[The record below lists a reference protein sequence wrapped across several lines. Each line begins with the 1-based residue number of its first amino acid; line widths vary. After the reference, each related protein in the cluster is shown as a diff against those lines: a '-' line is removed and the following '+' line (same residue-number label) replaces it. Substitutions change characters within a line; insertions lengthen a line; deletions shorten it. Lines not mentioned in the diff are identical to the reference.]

1 MPRRATQIWTML
13 LAALVL
19 LQPLRASAETRDA
32 AADADKHIAVI
43 WDACD
48 ARFGPAP
55 DPSHGKT
62 WTAAE
67 KQRAINVIHCLSRL
81 LSAKA
86 AAL

>member
-1 MPRRATQIWTML
+1 MLRRATQIWTML

-19 LQPLRASAETRDA
+19 LQPMRALAETRDSA
-32 AADADKHIAVI
+32 AQADKHIAVI
-43 WDACD
+43 WDACE
-48 ARFGPAP
+48 ARYGPAP
-55 DPSHGKT
+55 EPYPGKT

>member
-1 MPRRATQIWTML
+1 MLRPAAQIWTML

-19 LQPLRASAETRDA
+19 LQPLRVSAETRDFA
-32 AADADKHIAVI
+32 SETDKHIAVI
-43 WDACD
+43 WEACE
-48 ARFGPAP
+48 ARFGPMP
-55 DPSHGKT
+55 DPDRGKP

-86 AAL
+86 ATL

>member
-1 MPRRATQIWTML
+1 MPLPAARISIVLLTM
-13 LAALVL
+13 LVL
-19 LQPLRASAETRDA
+19 LQPMRASAETRDVA
-32 AADADKHIAVI
+32 AETDKHVAVI
-43 WDACD
+43 WNACE

-55 DPSHGKT
+55 VPERGKT

-86 AAL
+86 ATL

>member
-1 MPRRATQIWTML
+1 MLRRTSQILTML
-13 LAALVL
+13 LAAVIL
-19 LQPLRASAETRDA
+19 LQPVRALAETRDSA
-32 AADADKHIAVI
+32 AETDKHIAVI
-43 WDACD
+43 WDACE

-55 DPSHGKT
+55 DPYRGKT

-86 AAL
+86 TTL

>member
-1 MPRRATQIWTML
+1 MQRRATQIWMML
-13 LAALVL
+13 FAGLIL
-19 LQPLRASAETRDA
+19 LQPIRSAAETRDA
-32 AADADKHIAVI
+32 AAEADKHIAVI
-43 WDACD
+43 WDACE

-55 DPSHGKT
+55 EPDRRRT

-86 AAL
+86 AEL

>member
-1 MPRRATQIWTML
+1 MRGAVGKTICDCGE
-13 LAALVL
+13 
-19 LQPLRASAETRDA
+19 ETRDA
-32 AADADKHIAVI
+32 AAEADKHIAVI
-43 WDACD
+43 WDACE

-55 DPSHGKT
+55 EPYRGKT

-67 KQRAINVIHCLSRL
+67 KQRAIDVIRCLSRL